1 MSNNV
6 APPMAEVSSPALL
19 LTVFVA
25 AVCGLVY
32 ELIAGTLSSYL
43 LGDSVTQ
50 FSLVIGMFLTS
61 MGIGAYLSKF
71 IEELLL
77 ERLILIE
84 MAVGCI
90 GGLAAGLGFAA
101 FAYTEAYGMV
111 LTSLVITI
119 GILVGMEI
127 PLVIRIL
134 RNTVGLEITLAHV
147 MSLDY
152 VGALL
157 ASLVFPFVIL
167 PQLGLVRGSF
177 LMGFLNIGIALYLI
191 RSVKGP
197 LTGRRK
203 LTSLAF
209 GLLFLM
215 SVGFLGSSQ
224 ATLHFEDQLYQDD
237 IIFARNTG
245 SQRMIVTRWRDDI
258 RLYLNGHLQFSSVDE
273 YRYHETLVHP
283 AMAAAPNRSR
293 VLILG
298 GGDGMAAREVLRYPD
313 VTQLDLVDLD
323 PEVTAAFR
331 DNPMFSELNN
341 GSLSDPRIR
350 IYNEDAMKFMGQTSE
365 LYDVILMDLPD
376 PSDANLGKLY
386 SRPFFE
392 LVGRHLT
399 PTGRLA
405 AQCTSPFRSR
415 AAFWS
420 IVTTLEAARFGS
432 PEQPRQLIARPYHT
446 VVPSFGTWGFV
457 VASMQPIDVSELEV
471 HPSARYLTSELLP
484 SLFTFP
490 NDMKRIPT
498 PVSSLDNPVVVNLY
512 RDGYNQYF
520 D

>member
-1 MSNNV
+1 MSDLDEQHK
-6 APPMAEVSSPALL
+6 AEVSSPALL
-19 LTVFVA
+19 LTVFIA

-50 FSLVIGMFLTS
+50 FSLVIGIFLTA
-61 MGIGAYLSKF
+61 MGIGAYLSQFLEK
-71 IEELLL
+71 ELLQK
-77 ERLILIE
+77 LILIE
-84 MAVGCI
+84 MGVGTI
-90 GGLAAGLGFAA
+90 GGIAAALGFAA
-101 FAYTEAYGMV
+101 FAYTAAYGLV
-111 LTSLVITI
+111 LTVLVITI

-134 RNTVGLEITLAHV
+134 RKSVGIEITLAHV

-157 ASLVFPFVIL
+157 ASLLFPFIIL

-177 LMGFLNIGIALYLI
+177 MMGFLNIAIALYLI
-191 RSVKGP
+191 RAVKGP
-197 LTGRRK
+197 LSGRHK
-203 LTSLAF
+203 LKTLGVSLLLIM
-209 GLLFLM
+209 GL
-215 SVGFLGSSQ
+215 GFAGSSQ

-237 IIFARNTG
+237 IIFAQDTG

-283 AMAAAPNRSR
+283 AMAAAPNHDR

-298 GGDGMAAREVLRYPD
+298 GGDGMTAREVLRYPS
-313 VTQLDLVDLD
+313 VKSLDLVDLD
-323 PEVTAAFR
+323 PVVTQAFR
-331 DNPMFSELNN
+331 ENPMFKKLND
-341 GSLSDPRIR
+341 GALSDPRVAVH
-350 IYNEDAMKFMGQTSE
+350 NMDAMKFLEQTHE
-365 LYDVILMDLPD
+365 LYDVIFMDLPD

-386 SRPFFE
+386 ARPFFD

-399 PTGRLA
+399 PNGKLA

-415 AAFWS
+415 AAYWS
-420 IVTTLEAARFGS
+420 IITTIEAARFGS
-432 PEQPRQLIARPYHT
+432 PEQPRRLMTYPYHT
-446 VVPSFGTWGFV
+446 VIPSFGTWGFV
-457 VASMQPIDVSELEV
+457 LASMQPVDITQLKV
-471 HPSARYLTSELLP
+471 HPSARYLTNALLP

-490 NDMKRIPT
+490 SDMKRIET
-498 PVSSLDNPVVVNLY
+498 PVSSLDNPAVVNLY